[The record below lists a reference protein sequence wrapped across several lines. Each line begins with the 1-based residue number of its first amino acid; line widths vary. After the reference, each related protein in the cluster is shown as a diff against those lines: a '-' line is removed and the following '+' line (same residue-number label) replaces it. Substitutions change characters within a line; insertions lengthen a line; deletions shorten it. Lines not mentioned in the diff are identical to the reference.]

1 MEEAEAMKTRNMVS
15 TNRMS
20 PRTPGRACRVLAA
33 SLVASLSPAM
43 VTTAD
48 VQAQDPSARA
58 YLEPSEVAVGDQ
70 YRLVVEIRGAETIES
85 VTIPERFDI
94 QPRARWGPTADAK
107 VENAEEGSPS
117 RFTLTYSLVAREP
130 GLFEVG
136 PFRVIADGRVLETQ
150 PVTLLVNRSDSEV
163 VIRARVEPSRVLVA
177 DEVTLSV
184 EVVGL
189 VSGTSEFVPPDVFD
203 FARLMGT
210 TGSVSHTN
218 WNWRMDVFE
227 EGEFIIPPVK
237 VVDGDRTYESE
248 PLTLVVGPRPV
259 SVEATLRSQSIWI
272 GGEFAFELEV
282 SGVSVLDEEP
292 ANPLPDAV
300 AELLGVDERSIDY
313 MEERLNR
320 TYRFRARQAGEFEIG
335 PMRIVADGQ
344 MIESQRISLVVDE
357 VPTGDGAPP
366 DELFFMGAP
375 DKTFAYVNE
384 PVVVEYA
391 ISRELRSMGPMIGT
405 RSWPSFEDFVVV
417 ELNRGRLR
425 REVVVDGRSYQRRLE
440 RRVALLPR
448 RAGRLDLGAA
458 TVEARVMA
466 WGRAAARGRGW
477 SSIILTS
484 EPHTLEV
491 LPLPEEGRP
500 ASFRGHVGT
509 LEAVSWV
516 DRTRAE
522 VGETL
527 TLQVDVSVRG
537 LVEPMHDP
545 EIGFPGGFEVADPEI
560 DTNYPRRGNGLRG
573 TRTYTYRLT
582 ATTPGTYV
590 IPAVEM
596 SYFDAETESYGTTRT
611 HPFTI
616 TAVPAGAGGR

>member
-1 MEEAEAMKTRNMVS
+1 MKKRNMGS
-15 TNRMS
+15 THRIS
-20 PRTPGRACRVLAA
+20 PRTPCRAFRVLAA
-33 SLVASLSPAM
+33 SLVASLSPVM
-43 VTTAD
+43 VTTAE
-48 VQAQDPSARA
+48 VRAQDPSVRA
-58 YLEPSEVAVGDQ
+58 YLEPSEVDVGDQ
-70 YRLVVEIRGAETIES
+70 FRLVVEIRGAETIES

-94 QPRARWGPTADAK
+94 QPRARWGPAADAK
-107 VENAEEGSPS
+107 VEHAEEGSPS

-136 PFRVIADGRVLETQ
+136 PFRIIADGRTLETQ
-150 PVTLLVNRSDSEV
+150 PLALLVNRNDSEV
-163 VIRARVEPSRVLVA
+163 VVQARFEPSRVVVG

-184 EVVGL
+184 EVVGP

-203 FARLMGT
+203 FARFMGT

-218 WNWRMDVFE
+218 WNWSMGVFE
-227 EGEFIIPPVK
+227 EGEFIIPPVR

-259 SVEATLRSQSIWI
+259 SVEATLRSQSIWV

-282 SGVSVLDEEP
+282 SGVSTLDEEP
-292 ANPLPDAV
+292 TIPLPDAV
-300 AELLGVDERSIDY
+300 AELLGVGERSIDY

-344 MIESQRISLVVDE
+344 TMESQRISLVVDE
-357 VPTGDGAPP
+357 VPTGDGDPP

-375 DKTFAYVNE
+375 DKTLAYVNE

-391 ISRELRSMGPMIGT
+391 ISEETRTPGPWIGT
-405 RSWPSFEDFVVV
+405 KSWPSFEDFVVV
-417 ELNRGRLR
+417 ELNRGRFR

-466 WGRAAARGRGW
+466 RGRAAARSRGW
-477 SSIILTS
+477 SSMILTS
-484 EPHTLEV
+484 EPHTLDV
-491 LPLPEEGRP
+491 LPLPEAGRP
-500 ASFRGHVGT
+500 ESFRGHVGT
-509 LEAVSWV
+509 LSAVSWV
-516 DRTRAE
+516 DRSRAE
-522 VGETL
+522 VGETV
-527 TLQVDVSVRG
+527 TLQVVVSVEG
-537 LVEPMHDP
+537 AVEALPDP
-545 EIGFPGGFEVADPEI
+545 EIGFPDGFVVFAEPEPGADA
-560 DTNYPRRGNGLRG
+560 PRLRRGLRG
-573 TRTYTYRLT
+573 TRTYTYHLT

-596 SYFDAETESYGTTRT
+596 SYFDPETEAYGTTRS

-616 TAVPAGAGGR
+616 TVVPAGAEAR